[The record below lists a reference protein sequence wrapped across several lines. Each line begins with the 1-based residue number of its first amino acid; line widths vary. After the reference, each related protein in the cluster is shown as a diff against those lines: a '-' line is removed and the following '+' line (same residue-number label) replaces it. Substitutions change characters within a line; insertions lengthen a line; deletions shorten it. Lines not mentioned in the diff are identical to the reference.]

1 MPAVQG
7 KEVMEYCITALHGQG
22 VTSVPQW
29 GQGHPNEIK
38 HLPVFERSSSTSSSA
53 SWASAEGLAYTI

>member
-1 MPAVQG
+1 
-7 KEVMEYCITALHGQG
+7 MEYCITALHSRG

-38 HLPVFERSSSTSSSA
+38 QLPVFERSTSTSSTT
-53 SWASAEGLAYTI
+53 SWASAEGLVSII